1 MGITFHRN
9 TTRMAAC
16 SVISP
21 EPRGAKELREDG
33 RMDDDIEDHADE
45 GILDPE
51 DTLDDRDE
59 QAEGYSPPERAQ
71 GTEGWGTTAR
81 ETAEG
86 ESWEGRLAR
95 EVPDVADEE
104 GDGLGDSEDT
114 DGELIDDEV
123 GDVRAGRLVATDEGF
138 GADTDEELYASDA
151 GIDGGAAS
159 AEEAAVHVIDPSRRW

>member
-1 MGITFHRN
+1 
-9 TTRMAAC
+9 
-16 SVISP
+16 
-21 EPRGAKELREDG
+21 
-33 RMDDDIEDHADE
+33 MDDSEDRADD

-59 QAEGYSPPERAQ
+59 LAEGYSPPERAQ
-71 GTEGWGTTAR
+71 ATEGWGTTAR

-86 ESWEGRLAR
+86 ESWEARLAR
-95 EVPDVADEE
+95 EVPDDSADDD

-114 DGELIDDEV
+114 DGELVDDEV

-138 GADTDEELYASDA
+138 GEDSDEELYASDA

>member
-1 MGITFHRN
+1 
-9 TTRMAAC
+9 
-16 SVISP
+16 
-21 EPRGAKELREDG
+21 
-33 RMDDDIEDHADE
+33 MDDSEDRADD

-59 QAEGYSPPERAQ
+59 LAEGYSPPERAQ
-71 GTEGWGTTAR
+71 ATEGWGTTAR

-86 ESWEGRLAR
+86 ESWEARLAR
-95 EVPDVADEE
+95 EVPDSSSDED

-114 DGELIDDEV
+114 DGELLDDEV

-138 GADTDEELYASDA
+138 GEDSDEELYASDA

-159 AEEAAVHVIDPSRRW
+159 AEEAAVHVIDPARRW

>member
-1 MGITFHRN
+1 M
-9 TTRMAAC
+9 
-16 SVISP
+16 
-21 EPRGAKELREDG
+21 DG
-33 RMDDDIEDHADE
+33 MDDSEDRADD

-59 QAEGYSPPERAQ
+59 LAEGYSPPERAQ
-71 GTEGWGTTAR
+71 ATEGWGTTAR

-86 ESWEGRLAR
+86 ESWEARLAR
-95 EVPDVADEE
+95 EVPDSSSDED

-114 DGELIDDEV
+114 DGELLDDEV

-138 GADTDEELYASDA
+138 GEDSDEELYASDA

-159 AEEAAVHVIDPSRRW
+159 AEEAAVHVIDPARRW

>member
-1 MGITFHRN
+1 MVAVGNDT
-9 TTRMAAC
+9 
-16 SVISP
+16 
-21 EPRGAKELREDG
+21 EDSA
-33 RMDDDIEDHADE
+33 DD

-59 QAEGYSPPERAQ
+59 LAEGYSPPERAQ
-71 GTEGWGTTAR
+71 ATEGWGTTAR

-86 ESWEGRLAR
+86 ESWERRLAR
-95 EVPDVADEE
+95 EVPDVASED

-123 GDVRAGRLVATDEGF
+123 GDVRAGRLVATDEGY
-138 GADTDEELYASDA
+138 GEDTDEELYASDA

-159 AEEAAVHVIDPSRRW
+159 AE

>member
-1 MGITFHRN
+1 MGT
-9 TTRMAAC
+9 
-16 SVISP
+16 V
-21 EPRGAKELREDG
+21 
-33 RMDDDIEDHADE
+33 DDDIEDNADN

-59 QAEGYSPPERAQ
+59 LAEGYSPPERAQ
-71 GTEGWGTTAR
+71 ATEGWGTTAH

-86 ESWEGRLAR
+86 ESWAGRLAR
-95 EVPDVADEE
+95 EVPDLADDVDD
-104 GDGLGDSEDT
+104 DGLGDTEDT

-138 GADTDEELYASDA
+138 GEDTDEELYASDA

>member
-1 MGITFHRN
+1 M
-9 TTRMAAC
+9 
-16 SVISP
+16 
-21 EPRGAKELREDG
+21 DG
-33 RMDDDIEDHADE
+33 MDDSEDRADD

-59 QAEGYSPPERAQ
+59 LAEGYSPPERAQ
-71 GTEGWGTTAR
+71 ATEGWGTTAR

-86 ESWEGRLAR
+86 ESWEARLAR
-95 EVPDVADEE
+95 EVPDVSSDDD

-114 DGELIDDEV
+114 DGELVDDEV

-138 GADTDEELYASDA
+138 GEDSDEELYASDA

>member
-1 MGITFHRN
+1 
-9 TTRMAAC
+9 
-16 SVISP
+16 
-21 EPRGAKELREDG
+21 
-33 RMDDDIEDHADE
+33 MDDSEDRADD

-59 QAEGYSPPERAQ
+59 LAEGYSPPERAQ
-71 GTEGWGTTAR
+71 ATEGWGTTAR
-81 ETAEG
+81 ETAER
-86 ESWEGRLAR
+86 ESWEARLAR
-95 EVPDVADEE
+95 EVPDISSEAD

-114 DGELIDDEV
+114 DGELVDDEV

-138 GADTDEELYASDA
+138 GEDSDEELYASDA

>member
-1 MGITFHRN
+1 
-9 TTRMAAC
+9 
-16 SVISP
+16 
-21 EPRGAKELREDG
+21 
-33 RMDDDIEDHADE
+33 MDDSEDRADD

-59 QAEGYSPPERAQ
+59 LAEGYSPPERAQ
-71 GTEGWGTTAR
+71 ATEGWGTTAR

-86 ESWEGRLAR
+86 ESWEARLAR
-95 EVPDVADEE
+95 EVPDLSSDED

-114 DGELIDDEV
+114 DGELVDDEV

-138 GADTDEELYASDA
+138 GKDSDEELYASDA